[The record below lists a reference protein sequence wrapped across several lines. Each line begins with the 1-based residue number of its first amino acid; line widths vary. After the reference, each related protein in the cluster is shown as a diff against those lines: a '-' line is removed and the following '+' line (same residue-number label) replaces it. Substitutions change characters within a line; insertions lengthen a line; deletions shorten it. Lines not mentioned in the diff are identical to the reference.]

1 MKPLIIFVL
10 LVLATGCSI
19 KHLAVNQVGNALASG
34 GTTFTSDDD
43 TDLVAA
49 AIPFG
54 LKTYESLLAESPK
67 HVGLLLAA
75 AQGFTEYSYAFVDSR
90 VDETKE
96 ESLDRANALRER
108 ARKLYLRAN
117 RYGMRGLEV
126 RHPGFAAALDNDAE
140 AELRLTGKRDVPL
153 LYWTAASRGLAIS
166 LSKNSP
172 EMIAELP
179 LVETIVA
186 RVAQLDEGFE
196 NGAVPEF
203 LITFEAARTDIKAE
217 EQQKLMRQ
225 HFDRAIELSKGKRA
239 GTYVSFAENACLPAQ
254 NAVEFKSMLEKALAV
269 DPDADPDHRLATLV
283 AQRRARWL
291 LDHIDDLIPVAHA
304 ELEGGQSCPQPA
316 FSRLWP
322 PKRRLRPRLAALQS
336 MVSTPAPGKQSVF
349 QQGVETSLD
358 TARMGPE
365 GTPCATRRTPC

>member
-1 MKPLIIFVL
+1 MKPLVIIVL
-10 LVLATGCSI
+10 LVLGTGCSI
-19 KHLAVNQVGNALASG
+19 KRMAVNQVGNALASG

-43 TDLVAA
+43 PDLVAA

-67 HVGLLLAA
+67 HTGLLLAA
-75 AQGFTEYSYAFVDSR
+75 AEGFTEYSYAFVDSR
-90 VDETKE
+90 IDEAKG

-117 RYGMRGLEV
+117 RYGMRGLES
-126 RHPGFAAALDNDAE
+126 RHPGFGAALDNDADT
-140 AELRLTGKRDVPL
+140 ALQRVGKRDVPL

-172 EMIAELP
+172 EAIAYLP
-179 LVETIVA
+179 LVETMVR
-186 RVAQLDEGFE
+186 RVAQLDEGFGD
-196 NGAVPEF
+196 GAVPEF
-203 LITFEAARTDIKAE
+203 LITFEAARSGVTAV

-254 NAVEFKSMLEKALAV
+254 NAAEFKSMLEKALAL

-291 LDHIDDLIPVAHA
+291 LEHVDELF
-304 ELEGGQSCPQPA
+304 LEGGGGAGSPA
-316 FSRLWP
+316 QAGGLP
-322 PKRRLRPRLAALQS
+322 H
-336 MVSTPAPGKQSVF
+336 
-349 QQGVETSLD
+349 
-358 TARMGPE
+358 
-365 GTPCATRRTPC
+365 

>member
-1 MKPLIIFVL
+1 MSLIL
-10 LVLATGCSI
+10 GTGCSI
-19 KHLAVNQVGNALASG
+19 KHIAVNQLGNALASG
-34 GTTFTSDDD
+34 GSTFSSDDD
-43 TDLVAA
+43 PDLVAA

-67 HVGLLLAA
+67 HTGLLLAA

-96 ESLDRANALRER
+96 ESLARANALRDR
-108 ARKLYLRAN
+108 ARKLYLRAYK
-117 RYGMRGLEV
+117 YGMRGLEA
-126 RHPGFAAALDNDAE
+126 RHPGFAAALDDDA
-140 AELRLTGKRDVPL
+140 ASALQRTTKHDVPL

-179 LVETIVA
+179 LVEAIVKH
-186 RVAQLDEGFE
+186 VALLDEGFE

-203 LITFEAARTDIKAE
+203 LITFEAARTDVNAE

-225 HFDRAIELSKGKRA
+225 HFDRAIEMSKGKRA

-254 NAVEFKSMLEKALAV
+254 NGAEFKTMLEKALAV
-269 DPDADPDHRLATLV
+269 DADADPDHRLANLV

-291 LDHIDDLIPVAHA
+291 LDHID
-304 ELEGGQSCPQPA
+304 ELFLES
-316 FSRLWP
+316 
-322 PKRRLRPRLAALQS
+322 
-336 MVSTPAPGKQSVF
+336 
-349 QQGVETSLD
+349 
-358 TARMGPE
+358 
-365 GTPCATRRTPC
+365 ATKES

>member
-1 MKPLIIFVL
+1 MKPLIAVIL
-10 LVLATGCSI
+10 LAAGTGCSV
-19 KHLAVNQVGNALASG
+19 KRLAVNQVGNALASG

-43 TDLVAA
+43 PDLVAA

-54 LKTYESLLAESPK
+54 LKMYESLLAESPK
-67 HVGLLLAA
+67 HTGLLLAA

-96 ESLDRANALRER
+96 ESLGRANALRDR
-108 ARKLYLRAN
+108 ARKLYLRAYK
-117 RYGMRGLEV
+117 YGMRGLEA

-140 AELRLTGKRDVPL
+140 TALQRAGKRDVPL

-179 LVETIVA
+179 LVETIIR

-203 LITFEAARTDIKAE
+203 LITFEAARTDVNAE
-217 EQQKLMRQ
+217 EQQKLMRR
-225 HFDRAIELSKGKRA
+225 HFDRAVELSKGKRA

-254 NAVEFKSMLEKALAV
+254 NAAEFKSTLEKALAV
-269 DPDADPDHRLATLV
+269 DPDVDPDHRLATLV

-291 LDHIDDLIPVAHA
+291 LEHVD
-304 ELEGGQSCPQPA
+304 ELV
-316 FSRLWP
+316 L
-322 PKRRLRPRLAALQS
+322 
-336 MVSTPAPGKQSVF
+336 
-349 QQGVETSLD
+349 
-358 TARMGPE
+358 
-365 GTPCATRRTPC
+365 